1 MRDLDRILFSVSPNV
16 RQNNGL
22 SRHHLTRY
30 KYVNTGVSNVITSI
44 STDDHDDMMGPR
56 STDTQSSIQ
65 VAHVLQ
71 QNITGKITPDWT

>member
-1 MRDLDRILFSVSPNV
+1 MSIQESATSSPV
-16 RQNNGL
+16 L
-22 SRHHLTRY
+22 
-30 KYVNTGVSNVITSI
+30 

-71 QNITGKITPDWT
+71 QNITGKMTPVGT